1 VFIGG
6 ALVRSACRIEVNRFH
21 KEARRPSAADSE
33 GDGQTQNC
41 ADREAYV
48 TTTAPQAELIL
59 ERRSAKLEDERHV
72 EERREASLSRLKRS
86 ERKKRK
92 ASHDQLS

>member
-1 VFIGG
+1 MFIGG
-6 ALVRSACRIEVNRFH
+6 ALVRSVCRFEVNRFQ

-72 EERREASLSRLKRS
+72 EERREASLL
-86 ERKKRK
+86 
-92 ASHDQLS
+92 